1 MRPLRGVK
9 ILDLSRLLPGPF
21 CTYLLA
27 ELGAK
32 RTAVIPPSDQEVL
45 SFPLLHQNKRKIT
58 LDLKTP
64 QGLAKI
70 KKLIKAHDVLV
81 EGFRP
86 GVLARLGLS
95 FTVLKKMNPRL
106 ILCSLSGYGQKE
118 SERAGHDL
126 NYLAE
131 SGFLAALFP
140 FSAPQIPGIPFA
152 DLVGGMSA
160 ALKILAALTI
170 PAQKRKALW
179 IDLSICD
186 SLKPFLYPFDS
197 KIQKTVSPIFQGAWP
212 RYHLYSTK
220 DSKFLAVACLEEK
233 FWNQFAQKMQIP
245 SHLLGSYSQTLA
257 WLEQEFL
264 QKNQKEWLGFLSDP
278 DLCVSGV
285 KK

>member
-1 MRPLRGVK
+1 MPPLRGVK

-32 RTAVIPPSDQEVL
+32 RTGILPPNDQEVL
-45 SFPLLHQNKRKIT
+45 SFPILHQNKKRIV

-70 KKLIKAHDVLV
+70 KKLIKTHDILV

-95 FTVLKKMNPRL
+95 FSVLKKLNPRL

-118 SERAGHDL
+118 ARRAGHDL

-131 SGFLAALFP
+131 SGLLAALFP
-140 FSAPQIPGIPFA
+140 FSALQIPGIPFA
-152 DLVGGMSA
+152 DLIGGMSA
-160 ALKILAALTI
+160 TFKILAALTI
-170 PAQKRKALW
+170 PAQKRKAVW

-197 KIQKTVSPIFQGAWP
+197 KIQKIVSPIFQGAWP
-212 RYHLYSTK
+212 RYRLYSTK
-220 DSKFLAVACLEEK
+220 DSQFLAVACLEEK
-233 FWNQFAQKMQIP
+233 FWNKFVQKMQIP
-245 SHLLGSYSQTLA
+245 SALLESNSNTVS
-257 WLEQEFL
+257 WLEAQFV
-264 QKNQKEWLGFLSDP
+264 QKNQKEWLEFLNDP